1 MVKKDKLTSLN
12 AAYSII
18 EKELVPI
25 FNKALKADDD
35 WTFLC
40 WVKKDKKKH
49 IYVDGIEL
57 RKGVAYRKSYRP
69 ESLCADEQGKL
80 SRGQWLA
87 EGRSTPPQNGG
98 RNENTTYLI
107 HINR

>member
-1 MVKKDKLTSLN
+1 MVKKDGLTLQPAFSSLN

-25 FNKALKADDD
+25 FKKALKADDD

-49 IYVDGIEL
+49 IYVDGLEL
-57 RKGVAYRKSYRP
+57 RKGVAARRRR
-69 ESLCADEQGKL
+69 QG
-80 SRGQWLA
+80 
-87 EGRSTPPQNGG
+87 
-98 RNENTTYLI
+98 
-107 HINR
+107 